1 MRALLLIAVLGF
13 ILLAV
18 GVLHYRSNQNEV
30 TVTIDKQKGRE
41 VDRACNREGQRA
53 RIGNRPSKSKGHSR
67 SPTVRRRRLLPVTA
81 NSEISSVI

>member
-1 MRALLLIAVLGF
+1 MMRALLLIAVLGF

-41 VDRACNREGQRA
+41 DRACNREGQRT
-53 RIGNRPSKSKGHSR
+53 RIGNRRASQR
-67 SPTVRRRRLLPVTA
+67 DIREVRRFGAADSCP
-81 NSEISSVI
+81 